1 MAKRGKMS
9 ALWADINS
17 GGAHSPRLEIWLG
30 SAIAGLFFVVFLGW
44 AAFAPLD
51 AAAITEGVVSV
62 AGNRQAVQPRNGG
75 VVTALNIVEGQT
87 VKRDEVLLKIGT
99 PDTDAV
105 ERSLAG
111 EVISLLAQRARLR
124 AESAGQ
130 VSFAAPPEFAAL
142 TGRDKTLADVAMAE
156 QRHYATVRAQS
167 NSAATSVLQQRLD
180 QYRVQNEGL
189 ARQVGFN
196 RKQQDLVGAEL
207 DGLKK
212 LAVDGYVS
220 TNRVRN
226 TERVAAQLDG
236 ETSRNETEISRNI
249 SAMAEINSQIL
260 STRKKVLE
268 TISDEMVATE
278 ARLVDRLPKWSAAK
292 EIVVQSLVKA
302 PASGRVVGLKIYT
315 VGGVVSAGEHLMDIV
330 PQDRGIVIDAMLNPT
345 DAAEV
350 QIGMPAMIRLSVFH
364 DRKAPVL
371 QAIVSD
377 VSADSFVDEQS
388 GVRFFSIEVRIP
400 EAELL
405 KISKAK
411 GHYDL
416 RPGLNVEVVVPL
428 RKRTALTYLTE
439 PIGNAFSRVGREP

>member
-1 MAKRGKMS
+1 MVKHGTLT
-9 ALWADINS
+9 ALWADLNS

-75 VVTALNIVEGQT
+75 VVTELNVDEGQT
-87 VKRDEVLLKIGT
+87 VKRDQILLKIGT

-111 EVISLLAQRARLR
+111 EVISLLAQRARLK

-130 VSFAAPPEFAAL
+130 VNFSAPQEFAAL
-142 TGRDKTLADVAMAE
+142 TGRDKTLADVARAE

-167 NSAATSVLQQRLD
+167 NSAATSVLKQRLD

-220 TNRVRN
+220 TNRVRG

-260 STRKKVLE
+260 STRQKVLE
-268 TISDEMVATE
+268 TISDEMAATE

-292 EIVVQSLVKA
+292 EIVVQSLIKA
-302 PASGRVVGLKIYT
+302 PSSGRVVGLKIYT

-330 PQDRGIVIDAMLNPT
+330 PQDRGIVIDAMLRPS

-350 QIGMPAMIRLSVFH
+350 QIGRPAQIRLSVFH

-371 QAIVSD
+371 QAVVSD
-377 VSADSFVDEQS
+377 VSADSFVDEKS
-388 GVRFFSIEVRIP
+388 RVRFFNIEVRIP
-400 EAELL
+400 ESELL

-411 GHYDL
+411 GHFDL
-416 RPGLNVEVVVPL
+416 RPGLNVEVIVPL

-439 PIGNAFSRVGREP
+439 PIGHAFTSVGREP

>member
-1 MAKRGKMS
+1 MAKRGKIA

-30 SAIAGLFFVVFLGW
+30 SAIAGLFFVIFLGW
-44 AAFAPLD
+44 AALAPLD

-75 VVTALNIVEGQT
+75 VVTALNVDEGQT
-87 VKRDEVLLKIGT
+87 VKRDQVLLKIGT

-130 VSFAAPPEFAAL
+130 VTFAAPPEFAAL
-142 TGRDKTLADVAMAE
+142 TGRDKALADVAMAE
-156 QRHYATVRAQS
+156 QRHYAAVRAQS

-207 DGLKK
+207 EGLKK

-268 TISDEMVATE
+268 TISDELAATE

-292 EIVVQSLVKA
+292 EIVVQSLIKA

-330 PQDRGIVIDAMLNPT
+330 PQDRGIVIDAKLNPT

-350 QIGMPAMIRLSVFH
+350 RIGMPAMIRLSVFH

-371 QAIVSD
+371 QAVVSE
-377 VSADSFVDEQS
+377 VSADSFVDEKS
-388 GVRFFSIEVRIP
+388 GVRFFNIEVRIP
-400 EAELL
+400 ETELL

-411 GHYDL
+411 GNYDL

-439 PIGNAFSRVGREP
+439 PIGNAFTSVGREP

>member
-1 MAKRGKMS
+1 MARGGKLA
-9 ALWADINS
+9 ALWAEINS

-30 SAIAGLFFVVFLGW
+30 SVIAGLFFVVFLGW
-44 AAFAPLD
+44 AALAPLD
-51 AAAITEGVVSV
+51 AAAIAEGVVSV

-75 VVTALNIVEGQT
+75 VVTELNVDEGQT
-87 VKRDEVLLKIGT
+87 VKRDQVLLKIGT
-99 PDTDAV
+99 PDTDAM

-111 EVISLLAQRARLR
+111 EVISLLAQRARLK

-130 VSFAAPPEFAAL
+130 VSFDAPPEFAAL
-142 TGRDKTLADVAMAE
+142 IGRDKALADVAMAE
-156 QRHYATVRAQS
+156 QRHYAIVRAQS
-167 NSAATSVLQQRLD
+167 NSAATSVLQKRLE
-180 QYRVQNEGL
+180 QYRVQNDGL
-189 ARQVGFN
+189 ARQIGFN

-220 TNRVRN
+220 TNRVRS

-260 STRKKVLE
+260 SARQKVLE
-268 TISDEMVATE
+268 TISDEMASTE

-292 EIVVQSLVKA
+292 EIVVQSSIKA
-302 PASGRVVGLKIYT
+302 PASGRVVGLKIFT

-330 PQDRGIVIDAMLNPT
+330 PQDRGIVIDAMLRPS

-350 QIGMPAMIRLSVFH
+350 HIGMPAQIRLSVFH

-377 VSADSFVDEQS
+377 VSADSFVDEKS
-388 GVRFFSIEVRIP
+388 RVRFFNIEVRIP

-405 KISKAK
+405 KISEAK
-411 GHYDL
+411 GQFDL
-416 RPGLNVEVVVPL
+416 RPGLNVEVIVPL

-439 PIGNAFSRVGREP
+439 PIGHAFTSVGREP